1 MNFFKQ
7 AGHLQSSLGASVR
20 TDTFSQIFDD
30 NRLVIS
36 AVALALMFGLFWWW
50 NKRAKKWLEEN
61 DRLEPES
68 SALDWLLGDQPQN
81 PKATTLR
88 YSEQEFQEMVSSA
101 LDEIPEEFDKEWENV
116 MVIVSTGSPTDADK
130 KRMGIR
136 QDHLVFGTYAGIPR
150 TQGLRSESSR
160 HVIVIFQP
168 AIERL
173 CGDDKE
179 RVEEQIRKTVLH
191 ELAHHLGMSHPRMKE
206 IGLL

>member
-7 AGHLQSSLGASVR
+7 AHHLQSSLGASER

-30 NRLVIS
+30 NRFIIS
-36 AVALALMFGLFWWW
+36 VVFLALLAGIFWWL

-61 DRLEPES
+61 DRLESES
-68 SALDWLLGDQPQN
+68 SALDWLLGSQAQN
-81 PKATTLR
+81 PKTTQLR
-88 YSEQEFQEMVSSA
+88 YSEQEFQEMVSRA
-101 LDEIPEEFDKEWENV
+101 LDEIPEEFDKEWKNV
-116 MVIVSTGSPTDADK
+116 VVTVSTDWLTDADK

-136 QDHLVFGTYAGIPR
+136 EDRLVLGTYSGVSR

-160 HVIVIFQP
+160 HVIVIYQP

-179 RVEEQIRKTVLH
+179 LVEEQIRKTVLH
-191 ELAHHLGMSHPRMKE
+191 ELGHHLGMSHPRMRE
-206 IGLL
+206 IGL